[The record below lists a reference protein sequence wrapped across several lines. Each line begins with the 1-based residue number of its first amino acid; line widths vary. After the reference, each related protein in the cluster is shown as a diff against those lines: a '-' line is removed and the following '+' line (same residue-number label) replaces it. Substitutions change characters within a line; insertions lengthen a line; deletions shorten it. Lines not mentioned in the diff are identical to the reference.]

1 MEFAMIC
8 LLAAGL
14 SGGFIN
20 GLAGF
25 GTGLFA
31 LGWLLQ
37 VMPPQQAVAIVV
49 LVSVMISMPGVWKV
63 RKHIRAR
70 RQARFLVPALI
81 GMPLGFGLLQ
91 SLDMRM
97 LSLLVAVLM
106 LVYGGYFSLRRTL
119 PHISGNWHSV
129 DLGAGFLGG
138 VLGAMAGLS
147 GAVTSMWIALRP
159 WPKAEQRAALQPFNV
174 VILGIMSIRMWRD
187 GIYDLAALQAMLI
200 VLPASL
206 AASLFGLW
214 CFGKMPEGLYSRIL
228 IGLMLV
234 SGVVLMVRTL
244 TVQSL

>member
-1 MEFAMIC
+1 MEFTIIC
-8 LLAAGL
+8 LVAAGL

-49 LVSVMISMPGVWKV
+49 LVTVLISMPGVWKV
-63 RKHIRAR
+63 RKHIRAE
-70 RQARFLVPALI
+70 RQVRFLVPALI

-97 LSLLVAVLM
+97 LSLLVAALM
-106 LVYGGYFSLRRTL
+106 LVYGGYFSLQRNL
-119 PHISGNWHSV
+119 PVISGNWHLV
-129 DLGAGFLGG
+129 DVGAGFLGG
-138 VLGAMAGLS
+138 VLGAMSGLS
-147 GAVTSMWIALRP
+147 GAVPSMWIALRP
-159 WPKAEQRAALQPFNV
+159 WPKIEQRGALQPFNTL
-174 VILGIMSIRMWRD
+174 ILGIMSILMWRE
-187 GIYDLAALQAMLI
+187 GIFDMTVLQAMLI

-206 AASLFGLW
+206 AGSLLGLW

-228 IGLMLV
+228 IGLTLV
-234 SGVVLMVRTL
+234 AGVVLMAHTL
-244 TVQSL
+244 AVQFP